1 MCLPIIAL
9 IPDTRMTPS
18 DARETDDATSD
29 GPADLVAN
37 PLESQDQHQRLHQRS
52 ENLIKLFKTSNMI
65 LAVPV
70 FLVGLLR
77 PSTLNVLIQYTSIEF
92 GWKLSEA
99 VILVSEVAA
108 VNLILF
114 LLVVPQTMIL
124 LRTRYQLHPQT
135 IDLAVVR
142 GSMLFLS
149 LGALFLGLA
158 PNLPA
163 LVFAVVVF
171 ATGFGCR
178 VSILALVTS
187 WASDDIR
194 ARLYGV
200 IQIIENAGMLMAEPL
215 LQNIF
220 AASLKLSKAWSS
232 LTFIVAAAIYA
243 TVCVCTLFIE
253 LKVEETI

>member
-163 LVFAVVVF
+163 LVFGQWVNV
-171 ATGFGCR
+171 FGCVFFLLIPPSR
-178 VSILALVTS
+178 RRLRHWVWVSSI
-187 WASDDIR
+187 DPRI
-194 ARLYGV
+194 GH
-200 IQIIENAGMLMAEPL
+200 LMG
-215 LQNIF
+215 QR
-220 AASLKLSKAWSS
+220 
-232 LTFIVAAAIYA
+232 
-243 TVCVCTLFIE
+243 
-253 LKVEETI
+253 